1 MCLACLGNIEEEA
14 VPCSHCSWHFCK
26 LCAQEGA
33 RGGHQQ
39 ECRIFQEAELKPG
52 DEGSEHLFPIIT
64 ILRVLLLKTEDNGD
78 KWRQVEKL
86 MDNWEEF
93 KKDAS
98 LVEELSKVTNFLK
111 EKMNLDWVDERSVA
125 RAYGVMKT
133 NAMALKDEG
142 GQALFPIASLM
153 SHSCVSNLEPLDEP
167 GITIAFRA
175 KRNIKEGE
183 ELTIRYAMFL
193 QPRDQIQ
200 EALFNSYHFLCAC
213 PRCSQVSELGT
224 NFSSLQCPCGGF
236 FSSRLSQGSE
246 NHRCSLC
253 GDNVDLTIRLT
264 RVTELSLKIAELGA
278 TPEVSDTHS
287 SPFVQVVQVLQVVPV
302 VHVVQ
307 GGGGNRQAGRL
318 PSQLPPPPS
327 ALPRLPC

>member
-1 MCLACLGNIEEEA
+1 MCLACLGNLEEEA
-14 VPCSHCSWHFCK
+14 VPCSHCGWHFCK

-39 ECRIFQEAELKPG
+39 ECRIFQEAKLKPG

-64 ILRVLLLKTEDNGD
+64 ILRFLLLKIEDNGD

-86 MDNWEEF
+86 MDNWDEF

-133 NAMALKDEG
+133 NAMSLKDEG

-200 EALFNSYHFLCAC
+200 EPPLLVHLSQMLPSFRAWNKLLLTPVPLWRLFLLQAES
-213 PRCSQVSELGT
+213 RKRE
-224 NFSSLQCPCGGF
+224 SSL
-236 FSSRLSQGSE
+236 L
-246 NHRCSLC
+246 
-253 GDNVDLTIRLT
+253 NVW
-264 RVTELSLKIAELGA
+264 
-278 TPEVSDTHS
+278 
-287 SPFVQVVQVLQVVPV
+287 
-302 VHVVQ
+302 
-307 GGGGNRQAGRL
+307 RQR
-318 PSQLPPPPS
+318 
-327 ALPRLPC
+327 